1 MLDKKY
7 QNLEIRENEYFENN
21 IRAIKFNL
29 LEMVQKLFEPVNKTM

>member
-7 QNLEIRENEYFENN
+7 QSLEIRETEYFANN

-29 LEMVQKLFEPVNKTM
+29 LEMVQKLYEPVNKTM